1 MTEVRRELRGAR
13 ALKTVQAWTAAQ
25 VGRVRE
31 SAAGAWTAE
40 RARRVRESAAAQ
52 AAGAWTAEQARRVR
66 ESAATQA
73 VGAWGA
79 EQARR
84 VRESAAAQAVG
95 AWTAEQTR
103 RVRGSAAGA
112 WTAARLGRV
121 RARVGARAGHVLAAG
136 GVRAAATALELTVGP
151 IGGALVGAGAE
162 AAVLAIATDAVR
174 RALAGRAAEVDRGA
188 VLAVVI
194 AELTRTKL
202 CESHVADGWRL
213 ACGLGSRRRGSAVL
227 GVLLRRATFAALG
240 SRVTGAALRRAGW
253 KRLLWI
259 GPALTLARL
268 PGEVRR
274 ACELVRRADLR
285 ARAIAGERAAGAR
298 AAASG
303 AGGE

>member
-1 MTEVRRELRGAR
+1 MQAWTAAQVGRVRGSA
-13 ALKTVQAWTAAQ
+13 AGAWTAAQ

-31 SAAGAWTAE
+31 SAAGQAVGAWTAE
-40 RARRVRESAAAQ
+40 QAGRVRESAVAQAAGTWTAEQARRVRESAAAQ

-66 ESAATQA
+66 ESAAGT
-73 VGAWGA
+73 
-79 EQARR
+79 
-84 VRESAAAQAVG
+84 
-95 AWTAEQTR
+95 
-103 RVRGSAAGA
+103 
-112 WTAARLGRV
+112 WTAARVGRV
-121 RARVGARAGHVLAAG
+121 RARVGGRAGHVLAAG

-151 IGGALVGAGAE
+151 IGGALVAAGAE

-174 RALAGRAAEVDRGA
+174 RALAGREAEVDRGA

-213 ACGLGSRRRGSAVL
+213 ACGLGSRGRGSAVL
-227 GVLLRRATFAALG
+227 GVELRRATFAVVG

-259 GPALTLARL
+259 GSALTLARL

-274 ACELVRRADLR
+274 ACELVRRADLG
-285 ARAIAGERAAGAR
+285 ARAFAGERAAAAS

-303 AGGE
+303 AG